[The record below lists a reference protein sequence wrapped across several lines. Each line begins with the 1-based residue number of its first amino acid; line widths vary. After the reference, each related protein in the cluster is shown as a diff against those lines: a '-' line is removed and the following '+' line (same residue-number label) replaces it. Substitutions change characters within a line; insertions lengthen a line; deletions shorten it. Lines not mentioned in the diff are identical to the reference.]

1 MVWIGSLCLISISII
16 PFLFASN
23 FTIFYTNRGA
33 SGHFVKISVSS
44 VQQHTG
50 ELLIFYIFRQ
60 PGIPPIVYLNN
71 TLCGSQCSAILDY
84 TEIVTLTFAHD
95 NYNIVTFQQ
104 LAESVTSVY
113 YRSCYENMGS
123 GVCRYWDHASTE
135 ICICT
140 SSAQQCTYNDLL
152 IVDEPWCKD
161 YSNETT
167 TQSSLSTATTTKG
180 SSRVVEFTLMYR
192 KSDSKLPVGFNTLN
206 VNITTIMK
214 GDYKMDAFF
223 DVYQSDDFEH
233 TLLVNGMPCMRSCSA
248 TASVGYS
255 ISVDTD
261 DDLSMLYFLPSNQQT
276 LVVVYDSCYQ
286 PMDSVK
292 CRERSESNTSL
303 CLCNG
308 LGQGWDTQSPFLL
321 QENFCMP
328 PTTTTTEMT
337 TERTT
342 TIRTLPNTTTTAL
355 STTSTT
361 SLTPSSVTSP
371 ASTSSSP
378 ITLKTTFITKRTTT
392 SPVST
397 ATTPSTTLSSTVST
411 TTTVL
416 STSTFS
422 SASSS
427 SSTTLLSTATT
438 SPSRSPTTTAVN
450 NTLKYLSDSGVGP
463 NNVSMILNETLTYS
477 EMGDELTSTQI
488 QEITNILSNSAAI
501 ENLKPE
507 DSQNILRNMDGVL
520 SADEE
525 QIQESGNSSQ
535 RLLSLLPQ
543 MVQNTNSSQF
553 DFLTGMNLGFTAKRV
568 DCSSTTDDA
577 LVDFGNFFEILNGSL
592 PKNIQNNAV
601 YIPIGDIC
609 KQQPAS
615 HVYLTVYRNR
625 KLFIGPT
632 QYQTY
637 RSTTRWAERT
647 ADTDGAV
654 EKLAYQGTGKQ
665 HPAKDEPALP
675 SPCSRQTALPE
686 NAPVM
691 SGTLMYNDAIVSHL
705 AADTTMAV
713 LKFNVTKVLPPLHG
727 HFQVTWWDT
736 EKLVWSTEQR
746 CTTTKDGDIITA
758 NCPHLTDF
766 TLIVDAALNDPN
778 VCESAL
784 MNLGYT
790 VNAISICSLAF
801 LMFMNLSSYWPM
813 CVRNGALMYLRGYA
827 SPSRDFVSLIHKVT
841 LLAFYAVFT
850 IFSDKSVSGRACEL
864 FGALSYSALMSSVLL
879 TIAQALRLSPVLGS
893 LHSWVKIVVSP
904 SISVTISVLLPLSIS
919 ILLLVI
925 TSFFDRGDCFCWVR
939 PDYVIYA
946 VIIPISLMLLN
957 GILCT
962 IIVCYRVFGIR
973 RKLSKSVRHKEKDL
987 MSKVVA
993 VILMQISLG
1002 MPWVLQYPTLYSP
1015 YTTVWHYVFTI
1026 VMGSQGTVLV
1036 LLFFYKR
1043 TRSMSTYRESQQS
1056 QQSILRENHSA
1067 TQADND

>member
-1 MVWIGSLCLISISII
+1 
-16 PFLFASN
+16 
-23 FTIFYTNRGA
+23 
-33 SGHFVKISVSS
+33 
-44 VQQHTG
+44 
-50 ELLIFYIFRQ
+50 
-60 PGIPPIVYLNN
+60 
-71 TLCGSQCSAILDY
+71 
-84 TEIVTLTFAHD
+84 
-95 NYNIVTFQQ
+95 
-104 LAESVTSVY
+104 
-113 YRSCYENMGS
+113 
-123 GVCRYWDHASTE
+123 
-135 ICICT
+135 
-140 SSAQQCTYNDLL
+140 
-152 IVDEPWCKD
+152 
-161 YSNETT
+161 
-167 TQSSLSTATTTKG
+167 
-180 SSRVVEFTLMYR
+180 MYR

-321 QENFCMP
+321 QENFC
-328 PTTTTTEMT
+328 
-337 TERTT
+337 
-342 TIRTLPNTTTTAL
+342 
-355 STTSTT
+355 
-361 SLTPSSVTSP
+361 
-371 ASTSSSP
+371 
-378 ITLKTTFITKRTTT
+378 
-392 SPVST
+392 
-397 ATTPSTTLSSTVST
+397 
-411 TTTVL
+411 
-416 STSTFS
+416 

-973 RKLSKSVRHKEKDL
+973 RKLSKSV
-987 MSKVVA
+987 
-993 VILMQISLG
+993 
-1002 MPWVLQYPTLYSP
+1002 LQYPTLYSP